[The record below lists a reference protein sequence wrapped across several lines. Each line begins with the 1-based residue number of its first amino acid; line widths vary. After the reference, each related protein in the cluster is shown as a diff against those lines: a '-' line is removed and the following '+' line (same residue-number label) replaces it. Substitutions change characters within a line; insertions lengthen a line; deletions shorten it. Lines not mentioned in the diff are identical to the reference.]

1 MSMNVRLY
9 PCQRIPDPGQDYY
22 SDTVFELSS
31 WCGWVLKDIVDNSKP
46 ITLPVHVSWI
56 NRMERRD
63 VDEIDHE
70 ITWLVEAWVLKTM
83 KFHVDSWHPTRIVH
97 SNAISAYLKELP
109 DDWPVIVYY
118 I

>member
-1 MSMNVRLY
+1 
-9 PCQRIPDPGQDYY
+9 
-22 SDTVFELSS
+22 
-31 WCGWVLKDIVDNSKP
+31 
-46 ITLPVHVSWI
+46 
-56 NRMERRD
+56 MERRD